1 MQRTTG
7 DLHVG
12 QPGALRVPHDFK
24 DLGAEFCRIVRLGGI
39 PLHAGKQLIHA
50 LHLQCGAEVAGKQL
64 PLRDHA
70 GNGRVRQFVC
80 FQKMFQNRFVAD
92 GGLLRQ
98 GVRISEIHAAAA
110 ELVLQMGQQGFP
122 VRPRQIHL
130 VNKEEGGDLI
140 PLQQVPQRPGVAL
153 YAVSAGDHQHGTVQ
167 HLQRSLHFGGKVHM
181 AGGVQQRHTG
191 LSQFQHRLLGKNGDA
206 PLPLHG
212 VGVQKGVLMVH
223 PPQTADGSGPVQQG
237 L

>member
-1 MQRTTG
+1 
-7 DLHVG
+7 
-12 QPGALRVPHDFK
+12 
-24 DLGAEFCRIVRLGGI
+24 
-39 PLHAGKQLIHA
+39 
-50 LHLQCGAEVAGKQL
+50 
-64 PLRDHA
+64 
-70 GNGRVRQFVC
+70 
-80 FQKMFQNRFVAD
+80 MFQNRFVAD

-140 PLQQVPQRPGVAL
+140 PFQQIPQCPGVAL
-153 YAVSAGDHQHGTVQ
+153 YAVSTGDHQHGAVQ
-167 HLQRSLHFGGKVHM
+167 HLQRSFHFGREVYM
-181 AGGVQQRHTG
+181 ARGVQQRHTG
-191 LSQFQHRLLGKNGDA
+191 LPQFQHRLLGKDGNA